1 MSRAL
6 VTGASSGIG
15 YAICAELASKGY
27 DLVMVSRTGT
37 RLEAAAARL
46 KESFPGVDIVC
57 HTLDLSRPD
66 AAGQL
71 HEWTISNGYPVDI
84 LVNDAGQYLYSEV
97 LDTDPETLESIINLN
112 VLALTQLCRL
122 YGQDMVA
129 AGSGRIL
136 NMSSYSIYMPYRGLA
151 VYSATKIYVRQ
162 FSRCLRKE
170 LKPCGVSVTA
180 AAPAGVDTGLMG
192 LSDRIR
198 SIARR
203 TSFLMKP
210 STAARRLVR
219 SMLKGRA
226 FIIPGWYNA
235 IWIPFLRPMGPLVNK
250 VLDKE
255 TTLR

>member
-15 YAICAELASKGY
+15 YAICAELASRGF
-27 DLVMVSRTGT
+27 DLVMVSRTGAK
-37 RLEAAAARL
+37 LEAAAARL
-46 KESFPGVDIVC
+46 KESFPGADIV
-57 HTLDLSRPD
+57 HVPFDLSRPE

-71 HEWTISNGYPVDI
+71 HDWTVSHGYPVDI
-84 LVNDAGQYLYSEV
+84 LVNDAGLYLYSEL
-97 LDTDPETLESIINLN
+97 LDTDPKVLESIINLN

-122 YGQDMVA
+122 YGQDMAA
-129 AGSGRIL
+129 AGAGRIL

-151 VYSATKIYVRQ
+151 AYSATKIYVRQ

-170 LKPCGVSVTA
+170 LKPCGISVMA

-203 TSFLMKP
+203 ASFLMKP

-219 SMLKGRA
+219 AMLKGRA

-235 IWIPFLRPMGPLVNK
+235 IWIPFLRPIGPLVNR

-255 TTLR
+255 TLR